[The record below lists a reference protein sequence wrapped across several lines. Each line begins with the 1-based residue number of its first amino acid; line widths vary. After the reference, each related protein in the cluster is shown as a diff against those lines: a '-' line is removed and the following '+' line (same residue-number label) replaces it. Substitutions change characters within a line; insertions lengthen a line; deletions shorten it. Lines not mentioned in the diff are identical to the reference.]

1 MWALPQGL
9 VGIVLIAIELIDFD
23 IEAATRWQHNTQW
36 RGPNMKMRNPR
47 SRWFGERGVQNQM
60 YFYS

>member
-36 RGPNMKMRNPR
+36 RGPPLGIVAVTLV
-47 SRWFGERGVQNQM
+47 W
-60 YFYS
+60 